1 MQLKF
6 IYLCKAR
13 KKNSSKSCSRHN
25 TLKVK
30 TFLKKL
36 SKPQTKLLFSLNQSI
51 PLQFEENKFNS
62 TYIVHTLHG
71 SRSPSPEPEP
81 GARARSQSPEPEKAI
96 SKERKQGISCQNS
109 LGINSCTFD
118 TSFTLVGIY
127 SRKNHLNLWK
137 ETLHQLQARFFRRSF
152 RLFLGQWRSGVSDY
166 FWDSVGAEFQII
178 FGTVYRGGWK

>member
-1 MQLKF
+1 MLEGLNTPKEASKLRLFNVVIMQLKF

-81 GARARSQSPEPEKAI
+81 GARARSRKKLYQKKE
-96 SKERKQGISCQNS
+96 SKVYLAKTVSGKIPVSSTHR
-109 LGINSCTFD
+109 
-118 TSFTLVGIY
+118 
-127 SRKNHLNLWK
+127 SRW
-137 ETLHQLQARFFRRSF
+137 
-152 RLFLGQWRSGVSDY
+152 
-166 FWDSVGAEFQII
+166 
-178 FGTVYRGGWK
+178 